1 MKLSPPLGLR
11 RELVF
16 KNDSL
21 IFILWLWKLK
31 NNYPPILTV
40 NNKYYLL
47 FFWGSEVWKT
57 NILELLT
64 YILSAHKVQSFCS
77 LRTLVCLMNVL
88 RTIRFFQWR
97 CYLRKFSGM
106 YFEFSIPTQ
115 NTKNIRMIVDVVV
128 VCVIFQDLFERYWTL
143 VD

>member
-11 RELVF
+11 REFLF

-31 NNYPPILTV
+31 NNYPPTLSV

-47 FFWGSEVWKT
+47 FFWGSGVWKT

-64 YILSAHKVQSFCS
+64 YILSAHKVQSFCN

-106 YFEFSIPTQ
+106 YFEFSILKIP
-115 NTKNIRMIVDVVV
+115 KNIRMIVVV

>member
-47 FFWGSEVWKT
+47 FFWGEWSVKNKYPWV
-57 NILELLT
+57 T

-106 YFEFSIPTQ
+106 YFEFIILKIP
-115 NTKNIRMIVDVVV
+115 KNIRMIVVV